1 LNGAGGALLWTAEGA
16 FLHRLSGTEQLMSR
30 NTGIFSA
37 FFLCSM
43 INGNIYIMFAWQGE
57 KYVSSEMRMTIF
69 TIFAVLALIG
79 CILLLF
85 LRGRCCGPEITDED
99 TDDQKSPNE
108 RFLEFLITI
117 KSTFKLL
124 FTTNMAFFAP
134 YIIYSGFYF
143 GFLSGVY
150 PTVVGN
156 SKNLE
161 DSSAQVGFTGLLTGI
176 GGFIS
181 SAVFIFGS
189 KFFNKFSRSNI
200 AIRSVITRR
209 L

>member
-1 LNGAGGALLWTAEGA
+1 
-16 FLHRLSGTEQLMSR
+16 
-30 NTGIFSA
+30 
-37 FFLCSM
+37 M

-57 KYVSSEMRMTIF
+57 KYVSSEMRVTIF
-69 TIFAVLALIG
+69 TIFAVLALVG

-85 LRGRCCGPEITDED
+85 LRGRCCGPEITEKGQSDKN
-99 TDDQKSPNE
+99 TSKKG
-108 RFLEFLITI
+108 FLDFLKTI

-124 FTTNMAFFAP
+124 VTTNMALFAP

-189 KFFNKFSRSNI
+189 KFFDKFSRSNI
-200 AIRSVITRR
+200 SIRSGKRI
-209 L
+209 